1 MTERP
6 VFFRRKDFDRF
17 LYSVIRVENCG
28 TDLTVLSVLARQDMD
43 PWEVAEQLSRIPRRG
58 AAAQLSLLIATPQG
72 AMANPQLPDPIV
84 IDLLTKLPQS
94 SLLRRPATKWARDSF
109 TKLLM
114 TLKARLKAASQTK
127 QGKE

>member
-94 SLLRRPATKWARDSF
+94 SLLRRPATKWAWDSF